1 MKRKPFVAGK
11 RDSFDFDSMVQ
22 VRNPLAMRH
31 IDVVT
36 SRERS
41 VTQHTTMEEKE
52 DQDMPNF
59 DINRFMGIHKEK
71 LDEKKTKVRRIL
83 DEKKKPVWSKLLRTA
98 SKSALYVLD
107 IFFPRNDDH
116 KDKKYEK

>member
-11 RDSFDFDSMVQ
+11 RNPLDFSVQ
-22 VRNPLAMRH
+22 VRNPLAVGH
-31 IDVVT
+31 IDIVT

-41 VTQHTTMEEKE
+41 VTQYTTMEEKE

-59 DINRFMGIHKEK
+59 DINKFMGVHKEK
-71 LDEKKTKVRRIL
+71 LDEKKTKVRRML
-83 DEKKKPVWSKLLRTA
+83 DDKKKPVWSKLLKTV
-98 SKSALYVLD
+98 SKSALYMLD
-107 IFFPRNDDH
+107 IFCPRNDDH